1 MAAWKS
7 PKQMVILP
15 RTPPP
20 PPGEE
25 PDPVAVVKAM
35 AALREKGDRRRGRA
49 VGSSTLRV
57 FSIQIE
63 ICLHMFTLNIA
74 MLWEINEL
82 NTGCD

>member
-1 MAAWKS
+1 MAAWQT

-35 AALREKGDRRRGRA
+35 AALREKGDGRRGS
-49 VGSSTLRV
+49 GE
-57 FSIQIE
+57 FNIE
-63 ICLHMFTLNIA
+63 SFQHPN
-74 MLWEINEL
+74 
-82 NTGCD
+82 